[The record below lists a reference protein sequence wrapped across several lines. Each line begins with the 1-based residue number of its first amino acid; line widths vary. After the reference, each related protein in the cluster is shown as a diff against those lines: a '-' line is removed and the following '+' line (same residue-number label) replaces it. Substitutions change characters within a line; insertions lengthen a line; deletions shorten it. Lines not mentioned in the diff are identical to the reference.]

1 MSVIYSDAL
10 LFLDKTYNFITN
22 GNEYENIQWYDEREQ
37 PTKEQLEQAYIELLK
52 HTRKNRYKEQ
62 RKELYP
68 SWEIL
73 ADAIYHQ
80 QKGDNSKMDQYIKM
94 CDDIKQKYPKG

>member
-1 MSVIYSDAL
+1 MSVVYSDAL
-10 LFLDKTYNFITN
+10 LFLDKTYNFVSN

-52 HTRKNRYKEQ
+52 HTSKNRYKEQ

-94 CDDIKQKYPKG
+94 CDDIKEKYPKG